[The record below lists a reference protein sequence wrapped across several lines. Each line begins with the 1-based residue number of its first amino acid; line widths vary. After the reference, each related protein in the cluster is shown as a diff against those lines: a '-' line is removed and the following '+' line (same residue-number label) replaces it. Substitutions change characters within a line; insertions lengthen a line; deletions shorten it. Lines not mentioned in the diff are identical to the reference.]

1 MKKYIID
8 ASVLLTA
15 ILGKNKKIAEKVK
28 SLFSHATNKKAELY
42 SSSLLALEFANGVRF
57 SLKDRN
63 DAVSAYD
70 KFVKLPI
77 KLFSFN
83 QGQIKEVLKLSYQL
97 KTTVYDTSYH
107 YLAKLL
113 GGTFITCDKQYY
125 QKAKKLEDVILLT

>member
-1 MKKYIID
+1 MKRYIID

-15 ILGKNKKIAEKVK
+15 ILGKNKKIATWVK
-28 SLFSHATNKKAELY
+28 GIFSEATNKKAELY
-42 SSSLLALEFANGVRF
+42 SSSFLALEFANGIRF
-57 SLKDRN
+57 SLKDHTE
-63 DAVSAYD
+63 AVSVYD
-70 KFVKLPI
+70 KFVKLPL

-83 QGQIKEVLKLSYQL
+83 QEQIKEVLKLSYQL

-125 QKAKKLEDVILLT
+125 QKARKLEDVLLLT